1 MYNLVSF
8 LKCKN
13 KFSLENKKNKKNK
26 NMYTILLLFENGIC
40 RLLFKIDD
48 TTPKQTVLNHTE

>member
-13 KFSLENKKNKKNK
+13 KFSLENKKNK

-40 RLLFKIDD
+40 RLLFKIDG
-48 TTPKQTVLNHTE
+48 TTPKNKLC